1 MERQLQPFADCVEPR
16 HHIPHAARLRFDAV
30 DCAERI
36 RRALR
41 PAYELCV
48 LRPQMRRCNEID
60 RTLLRCHIPYSCF
73 ALSPVTQYT
82 HHSPRGIHLRA
93 HIYRFPTPQPLL
105 LLLLLRKKGQNRPSN
120 CPKLRRLE
128 YARRHSAYLRKK
140 GQNGRP
146 TVPNYADCL
155 HNYSAHRRRH
165 VRTNAHA
172 HGYGTIQHA
181 PCRTCYDSTR
191 SRDISHRQ
199 RKPNPHTQHITRC
212 RR

>member
-1 MERQLQPFADCVEPR
+1 MFASNAAKRNAYAAAHYARLPVQSRATVRIRHRGGELRRFGRAECHRHVADRRVHLDARAYMERQLQPFADCVEPR
-16 HHIPHAARLRFDAV
+16 HHISHSARLRFDAV

-105 LLLLLRKKGQNRPSN
+105 FLTLQPLLLPLLLRKKGQNRPSN
-120 CPKLRRLE
+120 CPELRRLE

-140 GQNGRP
+140 
-146 TVPNYADCL
+146 
-155 HNYSAHRRRH
+155 
-165 VRTNAHA
+165 
-172 HGYGTIQHA
+172 
-181 PCRTCYDSTR
+181 
-191 SRDISHRQ
+191 RQ
-199 RKPNPHTQHITRC
+199 K
-212 RR
+212 